1 MHTCCSLHAREL
13 RYTPL
18 SVNVRT
24 RQRKRRRFPDPTHTT
39 GIRRAFERDMV
50 RRFKSLRRD
59 IVTTIVKNDGFGLRG
74 APVVNEPGRQ
84 FQFAFPR
91 AGDKV
96 SAFME
101 WLRQQQNATVLEL
114 QRGTAMRTAA
124 ERSWANV
131 YIDGAYQRGIRQ
143 AGSELRAAGATVSD
157 RYLDA
162 AFNLPVHADRV
173 GLIYTRSY
181 SDLVG
186 ITEVMDTQIS
196 RVLAQGLIDGLGPMD
211 LARQIVDRVDGIG
224 IARARTLARTEIIA
238 AHAEASLNSY
248 EEAGLEGVAVTAEF
262 STAQDNAVCPEC
274 EELEGKTFLLEE
286 ARGIIPVH
294 PNCRCAFIPVIEDAR
309 SIVLE

>member
-1 MHTCCSLHAREL
+1 LTTCCAHHAREL

-18 SVNVRT
+18 SVNVRS
-24 RQRKRRRFPDPTHTT
+24 RQRRRRRFPDPTHTT
-39 GIRRAFERDMV
+39 GIRKAFERDML
-50 RRFKSLRRD
+50 RRFKKLRRD
-59 IVTTIVKNDGFGLRG
+59 IVTTIAKNDAFGLRSG
-74 APVVNEPGRQ
+74 IRVNEPGRQ

-91 AGDKV
+91 AADKV

-101 WLRQQQNATVLEL
+101 WLQQQQNATVLEL
-114 QRGTAMRTAA
+114 QRGATLRTAA

-143 AGSELRAAGATVSD
+143 AGQELRAAGATVSD

-162 AFNLPVHADRV
+162 SFNLPVHADRV
-173 GLIYTRSY
+173 GLIYTRTY
-181 SDLVG
+181 SDLRG
-186 ITEVMDTQIS
+186 ITEAMDTQIS
-196 RVLAQGLIDGLGPMD
+196 RILAQGLIDGLGPME
-211 LARQIVDRVDGIG
+211 LARDIVDRVDGIG

-262 STAQDNAVCPEC
+262 STANDNAVCPEC
-274 EELEGKTFLLEE
+274 EELEGKTFLIEE
-286 ARGIIPVH
+286 ARGVIPVH
-294 PNCRCAFIPVIEDAR
+294 PNCRCAFIPNIEDAR